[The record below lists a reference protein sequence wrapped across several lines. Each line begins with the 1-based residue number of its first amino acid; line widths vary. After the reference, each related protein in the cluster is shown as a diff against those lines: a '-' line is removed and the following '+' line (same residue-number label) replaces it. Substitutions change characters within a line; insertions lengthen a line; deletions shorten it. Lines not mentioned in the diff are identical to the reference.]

1 MSIKSLLPRLGALL
15 LAAVLTGCGIGAA
28 PASTLPP
35 ETAAPTEEVWGLE
48 VAEALTPAPA
58 PAPTPS
64 PTPSPSPV
72 PSPSPS
78 PVPSP
83 SPTPAPDPLE
93 AAVQETLDRLTLEEK
108 VAQLFVITPESL
120 AGTDSDAAYAGEAT
134 RNAFDTYPVGGLI
147 YMGENLLS
155 RDQAEEML
163 SETRTISRDR
173 IGLTPFLCVDEEGGT
188 VARISGVEGF
198 DIEAYPDMSEVGA
211 SGDPERARSIGT
223 EMGEYLRDLGFNVD
237 FAPVADVLTNSEN
250 TVVKDRSFGTDPETV
265 SAMTAA
271 FTEGLQSQGV
281 LGCYKHF
288 PGHGGTAA
296 DSHQGY
302 AYADATLED
311 LRQTDLVPFRDGAE
325 RQVPFI
331 MVGHISLPNATAEDL
346 PASLSPEIVTGVL
359 REEIGYEGIVI
370 TDGMNMGAISQNYS
384 SADGA
389 VLAIEAGVDMILM
402 PVSFREAYHGILEA
416 VESGRISRERLDQS
430 LRRIL
435 RVKLGY
441 LAE

>member
-1 MSIKSLLPRLGALL
+1 MSIKTHFPRLGALL
-15 LAAVLTGCGIGAA
+15 LAAVLTGCGAAAA
-28 PASTLPP
+28 PAPSMAP
-35 ETAAPTEEVWGLE
+35 ETEAPTQEVWGLE
-48 VAEALTPAPA
+48 VTEAPPPTEAPKPAV
-58 PAPTPS
+58 T
-64 PTPSPSPV
+64 
-72 PSPSPS
+72 
-78 PVPSP
+78 PSP
-83 SPTPAPDPLE
+83 SPTPAPSPTPEPTPEPDPLE

-120 AGTDSDAAYAGEAT
+120 AGTDSAATAAGEAT
-134 RNAFDTYPVGGLI
+134 RSAFDTYPVGGLI

-163 SETRTISRDR
+163 SATRSISRER
-173 IGLTPFLCVDEEGGT
+173 IGLTPFLCVDEEGGS

-198 DIEAYPDMSEVGA
+198 GIEGFPDMNEVGA
-211 SGDPERARSIGT
+211 SGDPEQARSIGT
-223 EMGEYLRDLGFNVD
+223 EMGQYLRDLGFNVD

-250 TVVKDRSFGTDPETV
+250 TVVKYRSFGSDPETV
-265 SAMTAA
+265 TAMTAA
-271 FTEGLQSQGV
+271 FTQGLQSQGV

-331 MVGHISLPNATAEDL
+331 MVGHISLPGATAEDL
-346 PASLSPEIVTGVL
+346 PASLSREMVTGIL
-359 REEIGYEGIVI
+359 REELGYEGIVI

-389 VLAIEAGVDMILM
+389 VLAFEAGVDMILM

-416 VESGRISRERLDQS
+416 VESGRISRERLDES

-435 RVKLGY
+435 RVKLRY